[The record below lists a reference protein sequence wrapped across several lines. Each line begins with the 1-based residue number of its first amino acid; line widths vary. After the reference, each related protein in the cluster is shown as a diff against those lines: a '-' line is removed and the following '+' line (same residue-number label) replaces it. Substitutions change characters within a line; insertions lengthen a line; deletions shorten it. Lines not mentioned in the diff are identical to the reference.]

1 MTYSKF
7 IIYLLLIGLTGY
19 LLGLMTPDQVAERHI
34 ADQQTALNRVPTF
47 RQLQRMVGAVE
58 DGVIG
63 PNTIALWGNALC
75 NQYAIEA
82 MERMAGDKK

>member
-1 MTYSKF
+1 MTRSKL

-19 LLGLMTPDQVAERHI
+19 LLGLITPDQAADRHI
-34 ADQQTALNRVPTF
+34 ANQQAALNRVPTF
-47 RQLQRMVGAVE
+47 RQLQRMVGAIE
-58 DGVIG
+58 DGIIG
-63 PNTIALWGNALC
+63 PNTLALWEEVIC